1 MFLLYKKKK
10 AFGKILL
17 PAILAAALLSL
28 TACGSGDSSNTSTIS
43 NVTNESSSAV
53 SSAHSDKTD
62 SNTNGASTVVSSV
75 NGEVPYSF
83 FNDAVFVGDSV
94 SLKLNLYVSAQR
106 KTDSNFMG
114 TAQFLT
120 PGSYGTGNELKELG
134 SDNSVH
140 PSYNG
145 TEMYLADAIQSMGA
159 KKVFIMLGMN
169 DIAVYGND
177 GAVKNM
183 ETVLTQIKEKNPET
197 SIYVQ
202 SMTPIVGT
210 AQTGSLTNENLN
222 IYNAGLKTM
231 CEQNGYTYLDV
242 ASVMKDSE
250 GNLKREYCSD
260 PDNMGVHFTDEGCKV
275 WIDYLRTHIA

>member
-1 MFLLYKKKK
+1 MNKKKT

-183 ETVLTQIKEKNPET
+183 ETVLTEIKEKNPET

>member
-1 MFLLYKKKK
+1 MNPKKKT
-10 AFGKILL
+10 FGKILL

-28 TACGSGDSSNTSTIS
+28 TACGSGDSDNTSTIS

>member
-1 MFLLYKKKK
+1 MNQKMKFL
-10 AFGKILL
+10 GKILL
-17 PAILAAALLSL
+17 PAALAAALLSL
-28 TACGSGDSSNTSTIS
+28 TACGSGNSDDTST
-43 NVTNESSSAV
+43 TNEASV
-53 SSAHSDKTD
+53 T
-62 SNTNGASTVVSSV
+62 ASTV
-75 NGEVPYSF
+75 NGEVPYTF
-83 FNDAVFVGDSV
+83 FDDTVFVGDSV

-106 KTDSNFMG
+106 KTDSTFMG

-134 SDNSVH
+134 SENSVH

-145 TEMYLADAIQSMGA
+145 TEMYLADAIEAMGA

-183 ETVLTQIKEKNPET
+183 ETVLAQIKEKNPDT
-197 SIYVQ
+197 AIYVQ

-210 AQTGSLTNENLN
+210 AQTGSLTNENLD
-222 IYNAGLKTM
+222 IYNAGLKAM

-242 ASVMKDSE
+242 ASVMKDDE

-275 WIDYLRTHIA
+275 WINYLRTHVS

>member
-1 MFLLYKKKK
+1 MNQKKKLY
-10 AFGKILL
+10 GKILL
-17 PAILAAALLSL
+17 PTALAAALLSL
-28 TACGSGDSSNTSTIS
+28 TACGSGDSNNASTIAS
-43 NVTNESSSAV
+43 ITNESSAV
-53 SSAHSDKTD
+53 ST
-62 SNTNGASTVVSSV
+62 V
-75 NGEVPYSF
+75 NGEVRYTF
-83 FNDAVFVGDSV
+83 FDDAVFVGDSV

-106 KTDSNFMG
+106 KNDNAFMG

-145 TEMYLADAIQSMGA
+145 TEMYLADAIEAMGA

-183 ETVLTQIKEKNPET
+183 ETVLAQIKEKNPDT
-197 SIYVQ
+197 TIYVQ

-222 IYNAGLKTM
+222 IYNTGLQAM
-231 CEQNGYTYLDV
+231 CEQNGYIYLDV
-242 ASVMKDSE
+242 ASVMKDDE

-275 WIDYLRTHIA
+275 WIDYLRTHVS

>member
-1 MFLLYKKKK
+1 MNQKKK
-10 AFGKILL
+10 FSVKILL
-17 PAILAAALLSL
+17 PAALAVALLSL
-28 TACGSGDSSNTSTIS
+28 TACGSGDSDSHATIAS
-43 NVTNESSSAV
+43 VTNESSAAV
-53 SSAHSDKTD
+53 SSDNSSTID
-62 SNTNGASTVVSSV
+62 NITNESSAAVSTV
-75 NGEVPYSF
+75 NGEVPYTF
-83 FNDAVFVGDSV
+83 FNDTVFVGDSV

-106 KTDSNFMG
+106 KNDSNFMG

-120 PGSYGTGNELKELG
+120 PGSYGSGNELKELG
-134 SDNSVH
+134 SENSVH

-145 TEMYLADAIQSMGA
+145 TEMYLADAIEAMGV

-183 ETVLTQIKEKNPET
+183 ETILAQIKEKNPET
-197 SIYVQ
+197 TIYVQ

-210 AQTGSLTNENLN
+210 AQTGSLTNENLG

-242 ASVMKDSE
+242 ASVMKDDE

-275 WIDYLRTHIA
+275 WIDYLRTHVS

>member
-1 MFLLYKKKK
+1 MKQKKRTY
-10 AFGKILL
+10 GKILL
-17 PAILAAALLSL
+17 PVTLAAALLSL
-28 TACGSGDSSNTSTIS
+28 TACGSGDSANTSTIAS
-43 NVTNESSSAV
+43 ITNEASV
-53 SSAHSDKTD
+53 T
-62 SNTNGASTVVSSV
+62 ASTV
-75 NGEVPYSF
+75 NGEVPYTF
-83 FNDAVFVGDSV
+83 FDDTVFVGDSV

-106 KTDSNFMG
+106 KMDSTFMG

-134 SDNSVH
+134 SENSVH

-145 TEMYLADAIQSMGA
+145 TEMYLADAIEAMGA

-183 ETVLTQIKEKNPET
+183 ETVLAQIKEKNPDT
-197 SIYVQ
+197 AIYVQ

-210 AQTGSLTNENLN
+210 AQNGSLTNENLD
-222 IYNAGLKTM
+222 IYNAGLKAM

-242 ASVMKDSE
+242 ASVMKDDE

-260 PDNMGVHFTDEGCKV
+260 PDNMGYTSLMRVVKSGLIIYAHMYHKQIYILKRSVDG
-275 WIDYLRTHIA
+275 L

>member
-1 MFLLYKKKK
+1 MNKKKK

-202 SMTPIVGT
+202 SMTPIVGH
-210 AQTGSLTNENLN
+210 AHTGSLTNENLN

>member
-1 MFLLYKKKK
+1 MKQKKRTY
-10 AFGKILL
+10 GKILL
-17 PAILAAALLSL
+17 PVTLAAALLSL
-28 TACGSGDSSNTSTIS
+28 TACGSGDSANTSTIAS
-43 NVTNESSSAV
+43 ITNEASV
-53 SSAHSDKTD
+53 T
-62 SNTNGASTVVSSV
+62 ASTV
-75 NGEVPYSF
+75 NGEVPYTF
-83 FNDAVFVGDSV
+83 FDDTVFVGDSV

-106 KTDSNFMG
+106 KTDSTFMG

-134 SDNSVH
+134 SENSVH

-145 TEMYLADAIQSMGA
+145 TEMYLADAIEAMGA

-183 ETVLTQIKEKNPET
+183 ETVLAQIKEKNPDT
-197 SIYVQ
+197 AIYVQ

-210 AQTGSLTNENLN
+210 AQTVSLTNENLD
-222 IYNAGLKTM
+222 IYNAGLKAM

-242 ASVMKDSE
+242 ASVMKDDE

-275 WIDYLRTHIA
+275 WIDYLRTHVS